1 MVKYILVI
9 LSIVAVIG
17 IAKGTND
24 VIQVSAPVV
33 ADNVKNIE
41 NNITPTPIGSRAW
54 VAIAAPTTS
63 ADRLTHA
70 TVYDPVGD
78 KIYMIGGCPAGA
90 AGTQMT
96 NCQQYDPAAN
106 TWTDKAPMTTARG
119 WVHGDYVR
127 GKIYVIGGLSNS
139 GTALSTNE
147 EYTIS
152 SNTWATKAAIPIARL
167 ATLEVVWRDSL
178 IYVMGGWDGVASGG
192 MTDVS
197 IYNPFTNAW
206 TTGTALPMNGD
217 MGSAV
222 IIGDT
227 IYITNA
233 VNRSSSACWTSIY
246 KGAINPANP
255 TVITWAAGPVPPQL
269 TSITASAAIGNDIYW
284 MGGFVNLATGSST
297 CWKLNRA
304 TGVISTVDA
313 YPYTI
318 ARNNFMVSRPGS
330 YELYAMAGDAN
341 CNWSTPNNYYY
352 KIAFPPPMPND
363 VGVDR
368 IIAPGGSQQIN
379 VGIAPVC
386 RVMNFG
392 TAVQT
397 SVPVRCSIIPPSGAV
412 YYQTA
417 TITTINPGDTVRV
430 TFPTWTPTVA
440 GNYTVI
446 MKTALTGDAYPN
458 NDRMQ
463 STCNVGSWI
472 LQEGF
477 NGTFP
482 PTGWQNIALNGTY
495 VWQQT
500 NAGVYPTCSPYEG
513 AYMATYPS
521 FSATS
526 GMQARLISPPIA
538 LGINITP
545 CTLKFFMVHDPG
557 YSSSADQVTVETS
570 TDGTNFTAV
579 ATFNRYAAT
588 QAWVEHDVYLG
599 SISGTIYFSF
609 LATSQ
614 WGNNMFIDFATL
626 VGSGTPPG
634 QKDVGMYAI
643 RAPGLGVTI
652 NVPYT
657 PIGVVKNF
665 GLAPQTFAV
674 VCSITGGGTTRYTN
688 TQNVTSL
695 ASGETTRVNF
705 ATFTPTVSEI
715 ESVIM
720 RTTLANDT
728 QPNNNRMSRV
738 CAVYSYYQDFEAND
752 GGFIADPASG
762 AWTWGTPTAGPGG
775 AYSGVKCWGT
785 GTYIASADWKLNS
798 RQYTATVNNPQIG
811 FMHWYAMEATYDGG
825 NVKYSTDGTNW
836 TVLTPTVD
844 PYNGIGYSSS
854 AIAGEPCWS
863 GTTTG
868 NFWHPAAFVV
878 PVNSGQSFWIRWH
891 LGCDPSVQYAGWYV
905 DDVIGAGLSTGI
917 EEQNLNSITLTALN
931 APKPNP
937 VTNGLAH
944 ISFSIAEP
952 TKASLKIYDASG
964 RLIRTLMNSKLNV
977 GNYNLNWNGTD
988 DHNNNVAEGIY
999 FYTLTTD
1006 NNNYTKKL
1014 VFTR

>member
-1 MVKYILVI
+1 
-9 LSIVAVIG
+9 
-17 IAKGTND
+17 
-24 VIQVSAPVV
+24 
-33 ADNVKNIE
+33 
-41 NNITPTPIGSRAW
+41 
-54 VAIAAPTTS
+54 
-63 ADRLTHA
+63 
-70 TVYDPVGD
+70 
-78 KIYMIGGCPAGA
+78 
-90 AGTQMT
+90 
-96 NCQQYDPAAN
+96 
-106 TWTDKAPMTTARG
+106 
-119 WVHGDYVR
+119 
-127 GKIYVIGGLSNS
+127 
-139 GTALSTNE
+139 
-147 EYTIS
+147 
-152 SNTWATKAAIPIARL
+152 
-167 ATLEVVWRDSL
+167 
-178 IYVMGGWDGVASGG
+178 
-192 MTDVS
+192 
-197 IYNPFTNAW
+197 
-206 TTGTALPMNGD
+206 
-217 MGSAV
+217 
-222 IIGDT
+222 
-227 IYITNA
+227 
-233 VNRSSSACWTSIY
+233 
-246 KGAINPANP
+246 
-255 TVITWAAGPVPPQL
+255 
-269 TSITASAAIGNDIYW
+269 
-284 MGGFVNLATGSST
+284 
-297 CWKLNRA
+297 
-304 TGVISTVDA
+304 
-313 YPYTI
+313 
-318 ARNNFMVSRPGS
+318 
-330 YELYAMAGDAN
+330 
-341 CNWSTPNNYYY
+341 
-352 KIAFPPPMPND
+352 
-363 VGVDR
+363 
-368 IIAPGGSQQIN
+368 
-379 VGIAPVC
+379 
-386 RVMNFG
+386 
-392 TAVQT
+392 
-397 SVPVRCSIIPPSGAV
+397 
-412 YYQTA
+412 
-417 TITTINPGDTVRV
+417 
-430 TFPTWTPTVA
+430 
-440 GNYTVI
+440 
-446 MKTALTGDAYPN
+446 
-458 NDRMQ
+458 
-463 STCNVGSWI
+463 
-472 LQEGF
+472 
-477 NGTFP
+477 
-482 PTGWQNIALNGTY
+482 
-495 VWQQT
+495 
-500 NAGVYPTCSPYEG
+500 
-513 AYMATYPS
+513 
-521 FSATS
+521 
-526 GMQARLISPPIA
+526 
-538 LGINITP
+538 
-545 CTLKFFMVHDPG
+545 MVHDPG